1 MGWEIPRPYHDNLSP
16 FVPDTDGLIRLM
28 VEVTPEEL
36 NNWLTVLISAMFIH
50 DDADYIF
57 PLWNAKPITETAP
70 LSEDTYRDTFADFDP
85 EPVENVS
92 SGTITARGHEL
103 EQGQSITFTTN
114 SRVITIPL
122 RGISTGHAIVT
133 VNQETLEP
141 VTVNKG
147 ETVELVVDTGI
158 SGLSMVTVEVS
169 A

>member
-1 MGWEIPRPYHDNLSP
+1 MAWIIPRPYHDLLAP
-16 FVPDTDGLIRLM
+16 FEPSQAGLISLH
-28 VEVTPEEL
+28 VELTPEEL
-36 NNWLTVLISAMFIH
+36 NLWLTVLISAALIH
-50 DDADYIF
+50 DDAEYIF

-92 SGTITARGHEL
+92 NGTITARGHEL

-122 RGISTGHAIVT
+122 RGISTGHAVVT
-133 VNQETLEP
+133 VDQNALTP
-141 VTVNKG
+141 VTVNEG
-147 ETVELVVDTGI
+147 ETVELVIDTGTNE
-158 SGLSMVTVEVS
+158 LSMVTIEVS

>member
-16 FVPDTDGLIRLM
+16 FVADADGLIRLM
-28 VEVTPEEL
+28 IEVTPEEL

-50 DDADYIF
+50 DDAEYIF
-57 PLWNAKPITETAP
+57 PLWNAKPISETAP

-85 EPVENVS
+85 ERVENVS

-122 RGISTGHAIVT
+122 RGISTGHAVVT
-133 VNQETLEP
+133 VDQNALTP
-141 VTVNKG
+141 VTVNEG
-147 ETVELVVDTGI
+147 ETVELVIDTGTNE
-158 SGLSMVTVEVS
+158 LSMVTIEVS